1 MWGSPIRLYRVGKGR
16 ARGQES
22 LALPW
27 APGMGF
33 RSPVGVTECS
43 FPACQ
48 IVVKNYNKGPCDSP
62 AAPAPDRKTE
72 AQGRVVLTLGH
83 QARTETGILSPPP
96 LCHRVK
102 EQGVF
107 FTPPRSPAEGRW
119 WLSSPGRTVLTPAAS
134 AGLEPRAASSSEG
147 QGLGPRVPGGLSTH
161 GCARG
166 S

>member
-1 MWGSPIRLYRVGKGR
+1 MWGTPIRLYRVGKGWD
-16 ARGQES
+16 RGQES

-43 FPACQ
+43 FPANQ

-83 QARTETGILSPPP
+83 QARIETSILSPPP

-107 FTPPRSPAEGRW
+107 TPPRSAAEGRW
-119 WLSSPGRTVLTPAAS
+119 WLSSPGHPALTPAAS
-134 AGLEPRAASSSEG
+134 AGLQPRAASSSEG
-147 QGLGPRVPGGLSTH
+147 QGLGPRALGGLSRH
-161 GCARG
+161 GCARR